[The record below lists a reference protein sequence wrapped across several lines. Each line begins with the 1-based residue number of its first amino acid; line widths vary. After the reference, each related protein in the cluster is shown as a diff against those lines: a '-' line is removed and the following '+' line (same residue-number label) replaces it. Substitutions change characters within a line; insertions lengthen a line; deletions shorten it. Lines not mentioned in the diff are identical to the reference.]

1 MNVDPDKP
9 GLPKIYILSWE
20 AVAKALA
27 YNSTV
32 FFIYPSVTVMG
43 FVITC
48 SRIFIA
54 VASYTHTRMHARMD
68 ARKPA
73 CMHAHMHAR
82 THAHTH
88 THTHAHTHTH
98 THTQHTHTHTSEDDI
113 VFVLGR

>member
-1 MNVDPDKP
+1 MNVDPDRP
-9 GLPKIYILSWE
+9 GLPKIYIPSWE

-32 FFIYPSVTVMG
+32 FFIYPSITVTG

-54 VASYTHTRMHARMD
+54 VASYTHTRMHAGTH
-68 ARKPA
+68 A
-73 CMHAHMHAR
+73 CTHGCTQTRMHAR
-82 THAHTH
+82 THTCMHAHSTH
-88 THTHAHTHTH
+88 THTHAHT
-98 THTQHTHTHTSEDDI
+98 HTHTHTSEDDI